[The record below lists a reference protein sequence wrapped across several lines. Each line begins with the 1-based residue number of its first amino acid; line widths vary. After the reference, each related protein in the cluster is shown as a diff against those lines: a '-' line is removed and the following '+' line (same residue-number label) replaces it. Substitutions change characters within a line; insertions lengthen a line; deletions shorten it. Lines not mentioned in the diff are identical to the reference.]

1 MPPIPSVI
9 ARFIRENHVLSLA
22 TILDERPWAAS
33 CFYAFDEERARL
45 IVLTEPST
53 RHGLAMHANQE
64 VAGTIA
70 GQPQVITDIQGIQF
84 RAHAS
89 LLSNGAATDARQLYC
104 ERHPA
109 ARLKP
114 APVWQLLLAEL
125 KFTDN
130 SLVFGRKTLWQREM
144 ESDS

>member
-1 MPPIPSVI
+1 MPPIPAGI

-22 TILDERPWAAS
+22 TILDRRPWAAS
-33 CFYAFDEERARL
+33 CFYAFDEDGARL
-45 IVLTEPST
+45 IILTEPST
-53 RHGLAMHANQE
+53 LHGLAMHANQE

-70 GQPQVITDIQGIQF
+70 GQPRVITDIQGIQF

-89 LLSNGAATDARQLYC
+89 LLSNDAAIDARQLYC
-104 ERHPA
+104 RRHPA

-130 SLVFGRKTLWQREM
+130 SLVFGRKTLWQREA
-144 ESDS
+144 ESDT